1 MQGMYVLIIKR
12 FAGHSKWANIRHI
25 KAQKDVERSR
35 IFTKLGTQ
43 MKVAI
48 QEGGSSDPINNIKL
62 AHVVE
67 QAKRVNMPV
76 ATIQNIIKSTQ
87 KDKDQSKTYLIGVK
101 GPGKSIILCEAF
113 TSSLPSLKIQMA
125 TILKKNNGK
134 FLDGNFSHLF
144 IQKGV
149 IDIEITS
156 SGGTHEEI
164 LENATDDAL
173 ECEADDVEIV
183 EETNCLRFL
192 CDPNH
197 LDKVQ
202 KSLATKGYK
211 IRSASIE
218 YLPQKLVELT
228 DSEIDQCSILL
239 EKLENMENIVKVYDN
254 IC

>member
-144 IQKGV
+144 IQK
-149 IDIEITS
+149 
-156 SGGTHEEI
+156 
-164 LENATDDAL
+164 ENATDDAL